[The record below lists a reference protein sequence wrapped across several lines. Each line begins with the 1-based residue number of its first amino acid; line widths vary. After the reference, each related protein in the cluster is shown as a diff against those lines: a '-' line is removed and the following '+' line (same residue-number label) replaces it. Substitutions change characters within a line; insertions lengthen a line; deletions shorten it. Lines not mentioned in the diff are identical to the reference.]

1 MSINTKFLIYHDLIG
16 FNVQVKLT
24 SRSSNQAFSDV
35 GMIIDESKNMMV
47 IKCNE
52 KIKKYIKKDSVFRIL
67 VPEQD
72 EIKTLEINGKKIIG
86 RPENR
91 IRNLKKKKWLRSYY
105 E

>member
-47 IKCNE
+47 IEWNE
-52 KIKKYIKKDSVFRIL
+52 KIKKYIKKDNVFKIL

-72 EIKTLEINGKKIIG
+72 GKKIIG

-91 IRNLKKKKWLRSYY
+91 IRNLKKKKWLRNYY